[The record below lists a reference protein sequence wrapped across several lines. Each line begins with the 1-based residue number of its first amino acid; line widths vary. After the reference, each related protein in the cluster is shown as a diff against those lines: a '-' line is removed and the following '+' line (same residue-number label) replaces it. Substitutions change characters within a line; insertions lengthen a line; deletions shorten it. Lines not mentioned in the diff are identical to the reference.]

1 MSLLIILFMYAAA
14 QDEPESVRIKRELL
28 ARIEVLDLPANFLDE
43 LIDSLG
49 GASAVAEMT
58 GRR

>member
-1 MSLLIILFMYAAA
+1 MFAAA